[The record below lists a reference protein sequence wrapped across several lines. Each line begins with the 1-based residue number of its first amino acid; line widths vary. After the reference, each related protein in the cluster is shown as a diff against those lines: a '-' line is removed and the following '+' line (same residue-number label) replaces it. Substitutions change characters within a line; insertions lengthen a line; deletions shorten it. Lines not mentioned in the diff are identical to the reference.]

1 MRAEADSLE
10 LPRATEVHIWQVSL
24 EAADAHL
31 GDCLSAPE
39 LERMNRLL
47 GSRRDHFAI
56 THGAARHLLG
66 AYLGLLPE
74 LVPLTASYGEAPQ
87 LPGLKLS
94 ISHCEDLAVLA
105 VARVD
110 VGVDVEPSDEGE
122 DDHLAELAYAT
133 LSDSEMESF
142 RAIRGPDRPRWWIR
156 AWVRK
161 EAVLKALGLGIS
173 DRVPHQVDVSR
184 DRVSGLSLSDID
196 IDSTH
201 IAAVATA
208 TPVSV
213 SKIRGWER

>member
-1 MRAEADSLE
+1 MRAEADTLD
-10 LPRATEVHIWQVSL
+10 LPGITEVHIWQVAL
-24 EAADAHL
+24 EAGDPGL
-31 GDCLSAPE
+31 GDCLSPPE
-39 LERMNRLL
+39 LERMNRLS
-47 GSRRDHFAI
+47 GSRREHFAI
-56 THGAARHLLG
+56 THGAARHLLA
-66 AYLGLLPE
+66 AYLDLSPGS
-74 LVPLTASYGEAPQ
+74 VPLSAPYGRAPQ

-110 VGVDVEPSDEGE
+110 VGVDVEPSDAGE
-122 DDHLAELAYAT
+122 DDHLAELAYTT

-142 RAIRGPDRPRWWIR
+142 RATRGPDRPRWWVR

-173 DRVPHQVDVSR
+173 DRVPYQVDVSR

-208 TPVSV
+208 TPVSAFKV
-213 SKIRGWER
+213 RGWNR